1 VIVHPELSGPFFT
14 PWESKSHTSLLFE
27 RTDEYIL
34 RIKRKNTRDKMS
46 ALSSLSSGTAR
57 QQQQQQ
63 QNQFHRNRR
72 PSGRIARAHAKRSV
86 VVQNAKTSLSSP
98 TSSASPSSSSSSS
111 NEKEEELWLALG

>member
-1 VIVHPELSGPFFT
+1 
-14 PWESKSHTSLLFE
+14 
-27 RTDEYIL
+27 
-34 RIKRKNTRDKMS
+34 MS

-63 QNQFHRNRR
+63 NQFHRNR

>member
-1 VIVHPELSGPFFT
+1 LFIPSSSEGHL
-14 PWESKSHTSLLFE
+14 LLFGKALAHVIIVLC
-27 RTDEYIL
+27 RADEHIL

-46 ALSSLSSGTAR
+46 ALSSLSSETAR
-57 QQQQQQ
+57 QKQQ
-63 QNQFHRNRR
+63 QNQFHRIR

-98 TSSASPSSSSSSS
+98 TSSASPSSSSSS